1 MAQQQNPVDI
11 AYGNAIQGK
20 NEEQRKVISYLF
32 DKPISGGGCFSS
44 DVYLSDDE
52 FMKIVKAKR
61 DSLNLRQKAINKI
74 GLDEDELSEMPPVCF
89 EGFFFKDAWTKKNK
103 ANLYVSSCYQVSWI
117 FFSSDQIYLYQYV
130 IYLDEDKKKES
141 TEEYFYSDV
150 TSFATRTETESAK
163 NNEGVK
169 FEVETNK
176 FAMIV
181 PGATLTVA
189 LEDSAG
195 DFEEAIKRM
204 KYKLR
209 EKKNQNR

>member
-1 MAQQQNPVDI
+1 MAQQQSPQDN
-11 AYGNAIQGK
+11 AYQRAISGK

-32 DKPISGGGCFSS
+32 GKPITAGGCFSS
-44 DVYLSDDE
+44 DTFLSDDE
-52 FMKIVKAKR
+52 FLQIVRSKR
-61 DSLNLRQKAINKI
+61 DALDLKKKAINKI
-74 GLDEDELSEMPPVCF
+74 GLDEDELAEMPPVCF
-89 EGFFFKDAWTKKNK
+89 EGFTFKDAWAKKNNK
-103 ANLYVSSCYQVSWI
+103 GAYVSSCYQVSWI
-117 FFSSDQIYLYQYV
+117 FFSSEQVYLYQYV

-163 NNEGVK
+163 NNEGEK
-169 FEVETNK
+169 FDVETNK

-189 LEDSAG
+189 LEDTSG
-195 DFEEAIKRM
+195 DFEEAIRRM

-209 EKKNQNR
+209 EKKNSGR

>member
-1 MAQQQNPVDI
+1 MATEPNPIDI
-11 AYGNAIQGK
+11 AYQRAVQGK
-20 NEEQRKVISYLF
+20 TEEQRQVISYLF
-32 DKPISGGGCFSS
+32 DKPKVAGGCFKSAE
-44 DVYLSDDE
+44 YTTDE
-52 FMKIVKAKR
+52 EFLQIVRNKR
-61 DSLNLRQKAINKI
+61 DSLNLRKKAIDKI
-74 GLDEDELSEMPPVCF
+74 GLDEDELAEMPPVCF
-89 EGFFFKDAWTKKNK
+89 EGFTFKDAWAKKNK
-103 ANLYVSSCYQVSWI
+103 SGLYVSSCYQISWI
-117 FFSSDQIYLYQYV
+117 FFSSEQVYLYQYI

-150 TSFATRTETESAK
+150 TSFATRTESESAK
-163 NNEGVK
+163 NNLGEK
-169 FEVETNK
+169 FDVETNK

-209 EKKNQNR
+209 EKKNK

>member
-1 MAQQQNPVDI
+1 MAKQESPQDI
-11 AYGNAIQGK
+11 AYGLAIQGK

-32 DKPISGGGCFSS
+32 DKPITQGGCGGS
-44 DVYLSDDE
+44 DTYLSDEE
-52 FMKIVKAKR
+52 FMQIVHAKR
-61 DSLNLRQKAINKI
+61 DSLDLYKKAINKI

-89 EGFFFKDAWTKKNK
+89 EGFTFKDAWAKKNK
-103 ANLYVSSCYQVSWI
+103 SGEAVSSCYQVSWI
-117 FFSSDQIYLYQYV
+117 FFSSEQIYLYQY
-130 IYLDEDKKKES
+130 IMYFDEDKKKES

-163 NNEGVK
+163 NNAGGK
-169 FEVETNK
+169 WDVETNK

-195 DFEEAIKRM
+195 DFEAAIKRM
-204 KYKLR
+204 KHKLR
-209 EKKNQNR
+209 EKKNQGR